1 MSLDQLLT
9 FFLFLIFLVRR
20 FKIIIVGIILILKL
34 GGLSIDDSNLVT
46 ISPLNFLSMIINCI
60 YLVTIFQRID
70 DGRRLYAGLVNYGDN
85 LFQFLLENVVFIVA
99 FYHMGEVGNGRL
111 DVR

>member
-9 FFLFLIFLVRR
+9 FLLFLIFLVRR

-34 GGLSIDDSNLVT
+34 GGLSIDDSNLVA
-46 ISPLNFLSMIINCI
+46 ISSLNFLSIITNYI
-60 YLVTIFQRID
+60 YLVAIFQRID
-70 DGRRLYAGLVNYGDN
+70 DGRRFYAGLVNNGNN
-85 LFQFLLENVVFIVA
+85 LFKFLLEDVVFIVA
-99 FYHMGEVGNGRL
+99 FDHVGQVGDGRL